1 MLATFKRT
9 AERMLLSS
17 KIAPRRIF
25 ESHVVYERL
34 RSVAEI
40 LLLSTYYLRA
50 RRVDAIAPLLV
61 YDDDA
66 LFHLVD
72 DALKFCRSRALGSE
86 SGGRKF
92 FCAHAL

>member
-1 MLATFKRT
+1 MLAPFKRA
-9 AERMLLSS
+9 AERVLFSS
-17 KIAPRRIF
+17 KIAPSRIF
-25 ESHVVYERL
+25 ESHVFYERL
-34 RSVAEI
+34 RSVAE
-40 LLLSTYYLRA
+40 LFRLSTYYLRA
-50 RRVDAIAPLLV
+50 RRADAIAPLLV

-86 SGGRKF
+86 SGCRKF